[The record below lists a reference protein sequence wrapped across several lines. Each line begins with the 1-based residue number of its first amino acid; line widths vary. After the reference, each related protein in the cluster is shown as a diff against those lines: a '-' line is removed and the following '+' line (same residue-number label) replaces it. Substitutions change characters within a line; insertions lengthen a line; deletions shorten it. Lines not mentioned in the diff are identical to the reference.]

1 MYKKYFGFK
10 ERPFKLLPN
19 PAYLF
24 VSPSHEK
31 ALAHL
36 IYAVKEGDGLFMI
49 TGEAGTGKTTLC
61 RSFIEKLDDNVDV
74 AYIFTPG
81 LNAIELFKTVCSEF
95 GISVEHNST
104 IKDLNDA
111 FRHFLHTRKADGK
124 HVMLIIDEAQKLS
137 LNTMEQIR
145 LLSNLET
152 SREKLL
158 QIVLVGQPELN
169 DLLNKKEL
177 QQLQQRIT
185 LNCRLLP
192 LTFEESM
199 RYIQRRIR
207 VAAQR
212 DRVLFDVQAFR
223 KIYSFSNGIPRLI
236 NIICDKALLC
246 AFVTN
251 HEKVGGA
258 VVDSAIQ
265 QSLPSRQEKFRQR
278 GNKITK
284 TVLATCMVCLAA
296 FLSVVAWPTV
306 SNNIPK
312 LFARK
317 TYNVE
322 EAHSQ
327 NTSAEIASPSFTI
340 DTSQSSMLLPDGNNL
355 PVAMASSDSQEDGSL
370 FDNGI
375 SREAATEEA
384 EPDISEPTPVLNV
397 PEKKPMLAS
406 AAIPAVYS
414 TPDANPSI
422 PIEPYVENNLP
433 ENKTI
438 QKKQNAPKPVSET
451 KAGIASD
458 EASDVEPASKPSPA
472 TDKPSS
478 TSSVKS
484 GRLEKQ
490 AEPSKKTSGEK
501 RPLKEAEQI
510 KETEQISTP
519 PKQSAST
526 AEGKVPEQATA
537 KPKPEVSEPA
547 SSSPAPEKKVLLA
560 SAPVHVTE
568 SISQSGQ
575 GSDDEPPPSEE
586 KGLSEKQSTLEQN
599 AVEKDSLQMTMQP
612 ESETLVA
619 NLSRP
624 AGNIRELEKE
634 TASRVEDDDVPHDS
648 IYKPNEVDKKPKL
661 VRSNALIY
669 PEGAKRQD
677 IDGWVVLQFIVDA
690 KGRTEDAEVLDA
702 DPKGF
707 FEEAALDAVEK
718 YKFRPAEKNGKEVDC
733 IVKQRIR
740 FKLD

>member
-1 MYKKYFGFK
+1 MYKKYFGLK

-61 RSFIEKLDDNVDV
+61 RSFIEKLDKNVEV

-95 GISVEHNST
+95 GISVKHNST

-137 LNTMEQIR
+137 LNAMEQIR

-327 NTSAEIASPSFTI
+327 NTSAEIASRSFTI
-340 DTSQSSMLLPDGNNL
+340 DTSQSSMLLSDGNNL
-355 PVAMASSDSQEDGSL
+355 PVAMASSASQEDGSL

-384 EPDISEPTPVLNV
+384 ESDISEPTPVLNV

-406 AAIPAVYS
+406 TAIPAVYS

-433 ENKTI
+433 ENKII
-438 QKKQNAPKPVSET
+438 QKKQSAPKPVSET
-451 KAGIASD
+451 KTGIASA
-458 EASDVEPASKPSPA
+458 EASDVEPAPKPSPA
-472 TDKPSS
+472 ITDKPSS
-478 TSSVKS
+478 PSSMKS
-484 GRLEKQ
+484 GQLEKQ
-490 AEPSKKTSGEK
+490 AEPSKNTSGEK
-501 RPLKEAEQI
+501 RPLKE
-510 KETEQISTP
+510 TEQISKTS
-519 PKQSAST
+519 KQSTST
-526 AEGKVPEQATA
+526 AESKAPEQVTA

-560 SAPVHVTE
+560 SAPAHVAE
-568 SISQSGQ
+568 AISQPGQ
-575 GSDDEPPPSEE
+575 GSDDEPLTSEE

-599 AVEKDSLQMTMQP
+599 AAEKDSLQMTMQP
-612 ESETLVA
+612 ESETLMA

-624 AGNIRELEKE
+624 AGNIRELEAE
-634 TASRVEDDDVPHDS
+634 TVSRVEGDDVPHDS

-661 VRSNALIY
+661 VRSKELIY
-669 PEGAKRQD
+669 PESAKRQD
-677 IDGWVVLQFIVDA
+677 IDGWVVLQFVVDA
-690 KGRTEDAEVLDA
+690 KGRTENAEVLDA